1 MRYFPQRALR
11 KTSMSARL
19 SVCTHCL
26 GDLFADGRCVQ
37 CRATLTAGAVR
48 QPLPSPGLIAPIV
61 YTRPALN

>member
-1 MRYFPQRALR
+1 
-11 KTSMSARL
+11 MSARL

-37 CRATLTAGAVR
+37 CRATLAAGAVR

-61 YTRPALN
+61 HARPALN